1 MWRSI
6 LAVVLLP
13 SLAAAQNPDR
23 GAPAATHSEP
33 QQASPTNSS
42 RAPGRTTG
50 PTYQTYTFQDAIRRG
65 RREEVAISLSP
76 QGLVTSPKSPVSG
89 IVPLKLELQ
98 PADGL
103 TFSAFRYPK
112 TQRRKVKFQAEPVP
126 VLWWPQTFSKSAP
139 IRRQLWASTLFRAKL
154 TFQVIDYNLSRVGP
168 VQEMDVQI
176 PDHSGGTRCE
186 SAEGNLAR
194 KPPFRW
200 TDHSDHCAVAG
211 GDPSRTSDPCGVRCE
226 STQLSGLGLRAGR
239 NGGTTLRTTSPAADL
254 PPRGA
259 GDDSLQS
266 RPARSATPAPS
277 EAQKFAACSSAG
289 RRVHQKSLGRGL
301 GQVGGHQSFENF
313 AIFKSQ
319 PHPQS
324 LRPGTRGK
332 RLPSQRLRVA
342 KLAHEINALDLL
354 QVDGNYSP
362 RGIEH
367 FHLALVHDLRR
378 RHVARDRVPVHLA
391 DDHFLVRRRHKG
403 SCQGS
408 GTRARGRS

>member
-126 VLWWPQTFSKSAP
+126 VLWWPQTFFK
-139 IRRQLWASTLFRAKL
+139 IRADPTAALGVHTLQGKL

-176 PDHSGGTRCE
+176 PITVVEHDAKVQKATWPENHL
-186 SAEGNLAR
+186 SAGQIILIIVLLPVEIA
-194 KPPFRW
+194 
-200 TDHSDHCAVAG
+200 
-211 GDPSRTSDPCGVRCE
+211 SRTSDPCGVRCE

-239 NGGTTLRTTSPAADL
+239 NGGTTLRTA
-254 PPRGA
+254 
-259 GDDSLQS
+259 
-266 RPARSATPAPS
+266 
-277 EAQKFAACSSAG
+277 
-289 RRVHQKSLGRGL
+289 
-301 GQVGGHQSFENF
+301 
-313 AIFKSQ
+313 
-319 PHPQS
+319 
-324 LRPGTRGK
+324 
-332 RLPSQRLRVA
+332 
-342 KLAHEINALDLL
+342 
-354 QVDGNYSP
+354 
-362 RGIEH
+362 
-367 FHLALVHDLRR
+367 
-378 RHVARDRVPVHLA
+378 
-391 DDHFLVRRRHKG
+391 
-403 SCQGS
+403 
-408 GTRARGRS
+408 